1 MVNTGSR
8 NPSYQPNIT
17 ARVSR
22 PTKERLDAAAQAH
35 DRSIRQE
42 IEARI
47 QASFEGEDFAAAIL
61 KDTSLLTPLVIF
73 AREYGRILSI
83 TGVQRGSKLA
93 LGIAGELFRHV
104 ALSCIEG
111 SLPTGYADP
120 DANPTKQQEVDVK
133 ILDESKAALD
143 NLLRSL
149 DPQIQSSSFN
159 LARTAVQQQQS
170 NLDAKDHPAPKTLA
184 DAYFAMQ
191 LVKDVLDEERFVR
204 RIKEK
209 EKWLNKATMRVSA
222 APKEKVATNL
232 KNDQY
237 GQW

>member
-1 MVNTGSR
+1 MVNTGNR
-8 NPSYQPNIT
+8 TTSYQPNIT

-61 KDTSLLTPLVIF
+61 KDTTLLTPLVIF
-73 AREYGRILSI
+73 AKEYGRILSI

-104 ALSCIEG
+104 AISCSEG
-111 SLPTGYADP
+111 SLPTGFADP
-120 DANPTKQQEVDVK
+120 DANPTKQKEADEK
-133 ILDESKAALD
+133 IRDEAKIAMD

-149 DPQIQSSSFN
+149 DSQTQSSSFN
-159 LARTAVQQQQS
+159 LARNAVEQQQS
-170 NLDAKDHPAPKTLA
+170 KLVTSNEPAPDTLA
-184 DAYFAMQ
+184 NAYFVIQ
-191 LVKDVLDEERFVR
+191 LVKDILDEERFVR

-209 EKWLNKATMRVSA
+209 EKWLNQATMRVA
-222 APKEKVATNL
+222 AKP

-237 GQW
+237 GDW

>member
-1 MVNTGSR
+1 MVNTGNR
-8 NPSYQPNIT
+8 TTSYQPNIT

-61 KDTSLLTPLVIF
+61 KDTTLLTPLVIF
-73 AREYGRILSI
+73 AKEYGRILSI

-104 ALSCIEG
+104 AISCSEG
-111 SLPTGYADP
+111 SLPTGFADP
-120 DANPTKQQEVDVK
+120 DANPTKQKEADEK
-133 ILDESKAALD
+133 IRDEAKIAMD

-149 DPQIQSSSFN
+149 DSRTQSSSFS
-159 LARTAVQQQQS
+159 LARNAVEQQQS
-170 NLDAKDHPAPKTLA
+170 KLVTSNEPAPDTLA
-184 DAYFAMQ
+184 NAYFVIQ
-191 LVKDVLDEERFVR
+191 LVKDILDEERFVR

-209 EKWLNKATMRVSA
+209 EKWLNQATMRVA
-222 APKEKVATNL
+222 AKP

-237 GQW
+237 GDW